1 MKTILIGRGTCPGA
15 GVHRGC
21 TPTGHP
27 VRQPLG
33 RRELGLSGNVV
44 AAGCSVVLRNRDTLE
59 SATPVRPATITASA
73 TGERR
78 MTTSLLPTLRNSQPS
93 GAAAAATRYR
103 WISFRCS
110 SRAITSH
117 GHVDDLYP
125 VMEEIRARGPLV
137 RTPFVWASVDHG
149 LCREILRDK
158 RFGVIPPADMELPQP
173 LRMLLTRTDPGV
185 ANPVE
190 PPAMVIVNPP
200 DHTRYRQLVSPKL
213 HPTRDRTPSTRA
225 QHSQAGVA

>member
-1 MKTILIGRGTCPGA
+1 MNIGLWARWVALHGVPRAFMAIRARRGD
-15 GVHRGC
+15 
-21 TPTGHP
+21 
-27 VRQPLG
+27 PL
-33 RRELGLSGNVV
+33 
-44 AAGCSVVLRNRDTLE
+44 A
-59 SATPVRPATITASA
+59 
-73 TGERR
+73 R
-78 MTTSLLPTLRNSQPS
+78 M
-93 GAAAAATRYR
+93 
-103 WISFRCS
+103 
-110 SRAITSH
+110 ITSH

-200 DHTRYRQLVSPKL
+200 DHTRYRQLVAQSFTPRAIARRLPVRSTHKLVSPK
-213 HPTRDRTPSTRA
+213 PSKAAVELSVVGTKQTTYRGRA
-225 QHSQAGVA
+225 IFANR